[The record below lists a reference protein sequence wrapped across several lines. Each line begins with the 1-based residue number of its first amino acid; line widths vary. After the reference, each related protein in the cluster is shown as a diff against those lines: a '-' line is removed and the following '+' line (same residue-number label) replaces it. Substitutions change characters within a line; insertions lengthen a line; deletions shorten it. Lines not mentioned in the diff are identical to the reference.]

1 VTQLHDLGGILKA
14 WLVLLTV
21 AFLIQRA
28 LVLEPSCMFFGNT
41 KLLLRSILIGLSSS
55 SRSSS
60 RARNMS
66 LLSASA
72 EAPKRRML
80 FLHGQFPPPE
90 CYINKLASAWLETVE
105 NGGWECKAASRLAI
119 LSLSSHEAEIDSP
132 CVPSCKVVS
141 YTNTCFGPITQLSKG

>member
-1 VTQLHDLGGILKA
+1 LKA
-14 WLVLLTV
+14 WLVLLTG
-21 AFLIQRA
+21 AFLVQRA

-119 LSLSSHEAEIDSP
+119 LSLSSHEAESTEWKQTGGRGGRRGEQCIASFIP
-132 CVPSCKVVS
+132 
-141 YTNTCFGPITQLSKG
+141 FSKRMWPRWS